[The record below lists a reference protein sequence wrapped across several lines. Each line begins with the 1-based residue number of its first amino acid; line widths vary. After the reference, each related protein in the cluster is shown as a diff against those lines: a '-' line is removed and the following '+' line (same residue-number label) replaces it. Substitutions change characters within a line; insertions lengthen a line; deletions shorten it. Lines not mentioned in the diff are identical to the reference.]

1 MSVGGELKS
10 AGLSASLALG
20 LNLWPI
26 THCAQPIRQER
37 TLPLVL
43 WGQFAWRLR
52 RCSEWADAFR
62 EAEKKWAKVMWQS
75 ALPCVWFA
83 GLSAELPELRWR
95 RGTKHGSRRTAN
107 GLFGVK
113 RVRGWVH
120 LVEETSAGGVMCSL
134 KSFLTKVDTLNDG
147 KV

>member
-62 EAEKKWAKVMWQS
+62 EEEKKMGQS
-75 ALPCVWFA
+75 NAA
-83 GLSAELPELRWR
+83 GARLSHVCGLQVCQQSCQSSDDGEEPNMGAAEQQMASLEL
-95 RGTKHGSRRTAN
+95 K
-107 GLFGVK
+107 
-113 RVRGWVH
+113 GW
-120 LVEETSAGGVMCSL
+120 EGECTS
-134 KSFLTKVDTLNDG
+134 
-147 KV
+147 